1 MKLNIFQLEP
11 HLAKGIGSAYIVS
24 GEEILLKNDALNML
38 RKAAKNAGY
47 HERIRLTPEAGYDW
61 EELYS
66 LLHANSLL
74 AEKRIIELD
83 FRDTNVNKTASK
95 ILQEYAES
103 KSTNTLLLMDL
114 GKVDAKI
121 SKSAWYQA
129 IEKKGHVITIWPIP
143 REQLPQWIINRAK
156 KYSLNIQFDAANL
169 LADQVE
175 GNLIAAAQTIEKI
188 YLLKNPSSITVKVL
202 QEFLSDE
209 SRFSIFD
216 FIETLVLGDKA
227 KALHMLDNLKQDG
240 TEAILILWAIAR
252 ELRILGEIAQGL
264 EQGNSYENLFQRHRI
279 YARRQQAV
287 RRFLSRFKA
296 PDCWEMLSHAAEID
310 NMIKGLK
317 QGNPWQG
324 LELFC
329 LRMSA

>member
-38 RKAAKNAGY
+38 RKAAKIAGFS
-47 HERIRLTPEAGYDW
+47 ERIRLTPEAGYDW

-66 LLHANSLL
+66 LLHSNSLL

-83 FRDTNVNKTASK
+83 FRDASVNKTASK
-95 ILQEYAES
+95 ILQEYAEN
-103 KSTNTLLLMDL
+103 KVTNTLLLMDL

-129 IEKKGHVITIWPIP
+129 IEKTGHVITIWPIP

-156 KYSLNIQFDAANL
+156 KYSLTIQHDAAHL

-175 GNLIAAAQTIEKI
+175 GNLIAAAQAIEKI
-188 YLLKNPSSITVKVL
+188 YLLKNPKAITVEIL

-216 FIETLVLGDKA
+216 FIETLVLGDKT
-227 KALHMLDNLKQDG
+227 KALHMLNNLKQDG
-240 TEAILILWAIAR
+240 TEPILVLWAITR
-252 ELRILGEIAQGL
+252 ELRILGEMAQGL
-264 EQGNSYENLFQRHRI
+264 QQGNTYETLFQKHRI
-279 YARRQQAV
+279 FARRQQAV
-287 RRFLSRFKA
+287 RRFLGRFKA
-296 PDCWEMLSHAAEID
+296 PDCWEMLTHASEID
-310 NMIKGLK
+310 NMIKGLNP
-317 QGNPWQG
+317 GNPWQS

-329 LRMSA
+329 LRMSG